1 MLSQEPFLN
10 NETCVDSQIEQ
21 KTFCLSSFTLMPC
34 LVTFLA
40 NEMFVVVVVPFVLL
54 IDLSNHEVKVFNI
67 MFQFETIFLRS
78 KVKLEGSK
86 LSKLLRVFL
95 S

>member
-1 MLSQEPFLN
+1 
-10 NETCVDSQIEQ
+10 
-21 KTFCLSSFTLMPC
+21 MPC